1 MALLDDMRLAVRVTS
16 TAMDTEIQS
25 WIDSAIADMKRV
37 GVDETML
44 DPESPS
50 AAVRSAITCW
60 VKGNFGY
67 DNDEAARFLDSYR
80 SIVIGLLNSS
90 ANVAAEE
97 AEVVTSDG
105 ESTSE

>member
-1 MALLDDMRLAVRVTS
+1 MALLDDMRLAVRATS
-16 TAMDTEIQS
+16 TAMDSEIQA
-25 WIDSAIADMKRV
+25 WIDSALADMRRV
-37 GVDETML
+37 GVDETQL

-50 AAVRSAITCW
+50 AAVRSAVTCW

-90 ANVAAEE
+90 ANV
-97 AEVVTSDG
+97 VTSDG
-105 ESTSE
+105 EGEGE